1 MDEFQSDINDIEI
14 NSWYSSVSGV
24 KTTQRKNESHTT
36 KFFRTDPN
44 NKEIV
49 YCKIC
54 ENNLKNSQ
62 QKPYPYTRKGGNT
75 SNLDAHLRDKHKIT
89 RDNYKQFL
97 DESDEPTVDQTKIT
111 NFYKKSAPC
120 TNQRQTYLSQLLI
133 KFIIKFVEPLYI
145 LQDEDFYEFVNACE
159 PGFRIPC
166 TKTAK
171 GFIHQAY
178 NWNVDQL
185 NELISNTATC
195 VHLTTDLWTAKSK
208 HSYIGVTGT
217 WLSEDYAFKEVLL
230 ACSNLA
236 YPHSGEIIS
245 AELFSIIQKWNLSS
259 LVYIVTTDNATNMIK
274 RVDILKSQLS
284 GVTRIACA
292 AHTLQLTVQEGLK
305 QCKAVHRRIKNLQA
319 FFKLPKQAQRL
330 YKAQLQIKDIT
341 ITSDNQNDNY
351 NDPLN
356 VLSDTKTRW
365 NSTYLAWKRVLELYT
380 AMKLVSTTLLSK
392 KDRASQLEGEK
403 LDRLCLTVDE
413 KNFIENMIDL
423 LSPFEMV
430 TRRICGAKY
439 PTLNLVYPC
448 IEVLKKKFQPQPEK
462 NETYDSY
469 LTLIYGELNENL
481 SNRSNIEEISD
492 TDDSSSVS
500 EDENISSA
508 GKRQHW
514 QFAHLESDNI
524 NEIEYLPPSDTSD
537 LLDKARAA
545 IYLSLD
551 ELWCIPNEIALIASV
566 LDPRMKSLRFTT
578 AIQQTN
584 TKLKLRELYQNLKDN
599 LQLQDQSQTSNANS
613 FSENDNLDYDDF
625 FAEVFNLE
633 GTNNTIIESDDD
645 ER

>member
-1 MDEFQSDINDIEI
+1 
-14 NSWYSSVSGV
+14 
-24 KTTQRKNESHTT
+24 
-36 KFFRTDPN
+36 
-44 NKEIV
+44 
-49 YCKIC
+49 
-54 ENNLKNSQ
+54 
-62 QKPYPYTRKGGNT
+62 
-75 SNLDAHLRDKHKIT
+75 
-89 RDNYKQFL
+89 
-97 DESDEPTVDQTKIT
+97 
-111 NFYKKSAPC
+111 
-120 TNQRQTYLSQLLI
+120 
-133 KFIIKFVEPLYI
+133 
-145 LQDEDFYEFVNACE
+145 
-159 PGFRIPC
+159 
-166 TKTAK
+166 
-171 GFIHQAY
+171 
-178 NWNVDQL
+178 
-185 NELISNTATC
+185 
-195 VHLTTDLWTAKSK
+195 
-208 HSYIGVTGT
+208 
-217 WLSEDYAFKEVLL
+217 
-230 ACSNLA
+230 
-236 YPHSGEIIS
+236 
-245 AELFSIIQKWNLSS
+245 
-259 LVYIVTTDNATNMIK
+259 
-274 RVDILKSQLS
+274 
-284 GVTRIACA
+284 
-292 AHTLQLTVQEGLK
+292 
-305 QCKAVHRRIKNLQA
+305 
-319 FFKLPKQAQRL
+319 
-330 YKAQLQIKDIT
+330 
-341 ITSDNQNDNY
+341 
-351 NDPLN
+351 
-356 VLSDTKTRW
+356 
-365 NSTYLAWKRVLELYT
+365 
-380 AMKLVSTTLLSK
+380 MKLVSTTLLSK

-448 IEVLKKKFQPQPEK
+448 IEVLKKKFQPRPEK

-481 SNRSNIEEISD
+481 SNQSNIEEISD

-514 QFAHLESDNI
+514 QFAHRQFKQIMHKKYSKGRSQNKNNKGKGKEKSKSQRSQKKSVESDNI

-625 FAEVFNLE
+625 FAERGIYTYICIHAKLPVTEMEIKMLTLVLQNQ
-633 GTNNTIIESDDD
+633 D
-645 ER
+645 